1 MSERAAPTNM
11 SPDTRFS
18 PEGSPPEP
26 SRDFIRAIVERH
38 VAEGRYREIIT
49 RFPPEPNGYLHI
61 GHVKA
66 IALSFGIAAEFGGR
80 CHLRFDDTNPE
91 TEDESYVR
99 AIQKDLHWLGYDWG
113 EHPYFAA
120 DYFERMYGIA
130 EDLVRKGK
138 AYVDSATEEEI
149 REARGSLTE
158 PGRATAYRDREVAEN
173 LDLLRR
179 MRAGEFGDGEHVLR
193 AKIDLA
199 SPNMVMR
206 DPVLYRIRHA
216 HHYRTGDDWCIYP
229 MYDYAH
235 CLGDAFEGVSH
246 SLCTLEFENNREIY
260 DWVLEEAGFEEP
272 RTHQYEFARL
282 NLDYT
287 ILSKRSLVQLVSKGQ
302 VSGWDDPRMP
312 TVAGFR
318 RRGVPPEA
326 LRSFAGMIG
335 VTKADTRV
343 DVGKLEYV
351 IRDELNG
358 VAPRVMGVLRPLRL
372 IVTTWPEGSEEW
384 LDAPSFPPDVGT
396 EGSRKVPFARELL
409 IEQDDFSLAPPK
421 GYRRLAPGREVR
433 LRYGYVVRYEGHD
446 VDPATGAVTVVRVTH
461 DPASRGG
468 DAKGRRVAGTIH
480 WVSAAHALPA
490 ELRLYDRLFNVPD
503 PSDVPEGTD
512 FTVHLNDDSLV
523 VIDDARVEPSLAE
536 APAGTRWQFERT
548 GYFWPD
554 PVDSSPERLV
564 LNRVVTLRDSWTKTE
579 TPPGVAAEPGRAEP
593 VAVRQGPDRG
603 RGARDAARA
612 GDPDLASRMTSY
624 RDALGLSED
633 EADLLAGDR
642 EVSAFFEGALEIHEQ
657 AKSVAAWV
665 INELPREARGRS
677 LTELPFGPAELGRLV
692 ALVDEGAVS
701 RVAAKEVL
709 GELAEQGGDPEVILD
724 WMGLRQVADRG
735 AVLEHVEKVLSDWPA
750 KVDEYREG
758 KRGLL
763 GFFIG
768 QVVRESGGG
777 ADPKVAKSIL
787 EERLN

>member
-1 MSERAAPTNM
+1 MSYRDAPTTM
-11 SPDTRFS
+11 SS
-18 PEGSPPEP
+18 QP
-26 SRDFIRAIVERH
+26 SRDFIRSIVERH
-38 VAEGRYREIIT
+38 VAEGRYREIVT
-49 RFPPEPNGYLHI
+49 RFPPEPNGFLHV

-66 IALSFGIAAEFGGR
+66 IALNFGIASEFDGR
-80 CHLRFDDTNPE
+80 CNLRFDDTNPE
-91 TEDESYVR
+91 TEDESYVS
-99 AIQKDLHWLGYDWG
+99 AIKEDLRWLGYDWG
-113 EHPYFAA
+113 EHLYFAA
-120 DYFERMYGIA
+120 DSFERMYGIA

-158 PGRATAYRDREVAEN
+158 PGHPTAYRGRDVAEN

-216 HHYRTGDDWCIYP
+216 HHYRTGDEWCIYP
-229 MYDYAH
+229 MYDFAH

-287 ILSKRSLVQLVSKGQ
+287 VLSKRRLIELVNEGQ

-312 TVAGFR
+312 TVAAFR

-343 DVGKLEYV
+343 DVGKLEYA
-351 IRDELNG
+351 IRDELNQ

-372 IVTTWPEGSEEW
+372 IVTTIPEGSEEW
-384 LDAPSFPPDVGT
+384 IDAPSFPPDVGK

-409 IEQDDFSLAPPK
+409 IEQDDFSLDPPK
-421 GYRRLAPGREVR
+421 GYRRLAPGQEVR

-446 VDPATGAVTVVRVTH
+446 VDPATEAVTAVRVTH

-468 DAKGRRVAGTIH
+468 EAKGRRVAGTIH

-490 ELRLYDRLFNVPD
+490 EVRLYDRLFNVPD
-503 PSDVPEGTD
+503 PGDVPEGKD

-523 VIDDARVEPSLAE
+523 VLGDARVEPSIAD

-554 PVDSSPERLV
+554 PVDSSPENLV
-564 LNRVVTLRDSWTKTE
+564 LNRVVTLRDSWTKKDGASGTAPE
-579 TPPGVAAEPGRAEP
+579 PEPPART
-593 VAVRQGPDRG
+593 AVGSGPDRG
-603 RGARDAARA
+603 REARDAARA
-612 GDPDLASRMTSY
+612 EDPELASRMESY
-624 RDALGLSED
+624 REALGLSGD
-633 EADLLAGDR
+633 EADLLTGNRALSG
-642 EVSAFFEGALEIHEQ
+642 FFEGALEVHPE
-657 AKSVAAWV
+657 ARSVAAWV
-665 INELPREARGRS
+665 INELPREAHGQP
-677 LTELPFGPAELGRLV
+677 LDELPFGPAELGRLV

-701 RVAAKEVL
+701 RVAAKEVF
-709 GELAEQGGDPEVILD
+709 GELAARGGDPEAILD
-724 WMGLRQVADRG
+724 LMGLRQVADRG
-735 AVLEHVEKVLSDWPA
+735 AVLAHVEKVLSDWPA
-750 KVDEYREG
+750 KVEDYQAG
-758 KRGLL
+758 KKGLL
-763 GFFIG
+763 GFFVG
-768 QVVRESGGG
+768 QVVRESGGS
-777 ADPKVAKSIL
+777 ADPKVAKAIL
-787 EERLN
+787 EERLG

>member
-1 MSERAAPTNM
+1 LPKGAA
-11 SPDTRFS
+11 SQL
-18 PEGSPPEP
+18 
-26 SRDFIRAIVERH
+26 SRNFISAIVERH
-38 VAEGRYREIIT
+38 VAEGRYTEIVT
-49 RFPPEPNGYLHI
+49 RFPPEPNGFLHL

-66 IALSFGIAAEFGGR
+66 MALSFGIAAKFGGR
-80 CHLRFDDTNPE
+80 CHLRFDDTNPA
-91 TEDESYVR
+91 TEDESFVR
-99 AIQKDLHWLGYDWG
+99 VIQEDLHWLGYDWG
-113 EHPYFAA
+113 EHLYFAA

-179 MRAGEFGDGEHVLR
+179 MRAGEFDDGEHVLR
-193 AKIDLA
+193 AKINLA

-216 HHYRTGDDWCIYP
+216 HHYRTGDEWCIYP

-282 NLDYT
+282 KLDYT
-287 ILSKRSLVQLVSKGQ
+287 VLSKRRLIRLVSEGL

-312 TVAGFR
+312 TVAAFR

-326 LRSFAGMIG
+326 LRSFSGMIG
-335 VTKADTRV
+335 VTKAETRV
-343 DVGKLEYV
+343 DVEKLEYA
-351 IRDELNG
+351 IRDELNR

-372 IVTTWPEGSEEW
+372 IVTTWPEESEEW
-384 LDAPSFPPDVGT
+384 LDAPSFPPDVGK

-409 IEQDDFSLAPPK
+409 IEQDDFSVEPPK

-433 LRYGYVVRYEGHD
+433 LRYGYVVCYDGHE
-446 VDPATGAVTVVRVTH
+446 VDPTTGAVTAVRVTH

-468 DAKGRRVAGTIH
+468 DAKGRPVAGTIH
-480 WVSAAHALPA
+480 WVSAAHALSA

-523 VIDDARVEPSLAE
+523 VIGDARIEPSLAD
-536 APAGTRWQFERT
+536 APSGTRWQLERT
-548 GYFWPD
+548 GYFWLD

-564 LNRVVTLRDSWTKTE
+564 LNRVVTLRDSWTKKEVAPGTE
-579 TPPGVAAEPGRAEP
+579 TEPGRPAPAP
-593 VAVRQGPDRG
+593 VGPDRG

-612 GDPDLASRMTSY
+612 HDPDLASRMVSY
-624 RDALGLSED
+624 REALGLGED
-633 EADLLAGDR
+633 EADLLTGDR
-642 EVSAFFEGALEIHEQ
+642 AISTFFDGALEVHQQ
-657 AKSVAAWV
+657 AKIVAAWV
-665 INELPREARGRS
+665 INELPREARGRP
-677 LTELPFGPAELGRLV
+677 LKELPFGPAELGRLA

-709 GELAEQGGDPEVILD
+709 RELAERGGDPEVILD
-724 WMGLRQVADRG
+724 RMGLRQVVDRG
-735 AVLEHVEKVLSDWPA
+735 VVLVHVEKVLSGWPA
-750 KVDEYREG
+750 KVEEYQAG

-777 ADPKVAKSIL
+777 ADPKVAKAIL
-787 EERLN
+787 EERLG

>member
-1 MSERAAPTNM
+1 MSNRAARTTRSRDARS
-11 SPDTRFS
+11 SPK
-18 PEGSPPEP
+18 GAVLQP
-26 SRDFIRAIVERH
+26 SRDFITALVERH
-38 VAEGRYREIIT
+38 VAEGRYTEIVT
-49 RFPPEPNGYLHI
+49 RFPPEPNGFLHI

-66 IALSFGIAAEFGGR
+66 IALNFGIAAKFGGR

-91 TEDESYVR
+91 TEDESFVR
-99 AIQKDLHWLGYDWG
+99 AIQEDLHWLGYDWG
-113 EHPYFAA
+113 EHLYFAA

-130 EDLVRKGK
+130 EELVRKGK

-179 MRAGEFGDGEHVLR
+179 MRAGEFEDGEHVLR
-193 AKIDLA
+193 AKIDLV

-216 HHYRTGDDWCIYP
+216 RHYRTGDEWCIYP

-246 SLCTLEFENNREIY
+246 SFCTLEFENNREIY
-260 DWVLEEAGFEEP
+260 EWVLEAVGFEEP

-287 ILSKRSLVQLVSKGQ
+287 VLSKRKLVRLVREGR

-312 TVAGFR
+312 TVAAFR
-318 RRGVPPEA
+318 RRGVPAEA
-326 LRSFAGMIG
+326 LRSFSGMVG
-335 VTKADTRV
+335 VTKAEARV
-343 DVGKLEYV
+343 VVEKLEYA
-351 IRDELNG
+351 IRDALNG

-384 LDAPSFPPDVGT
+384 LDAPSFPPDVGK

-409 IEQDDFSLAPPK
+409 IEQDDFLVEPPE

-433 LRYGYVVRYEGHD
+433 LRYGYVVRYDSHD
-446 VDPATGAVTVVRVTH
+446 VDPATGEVTVVRVTH

-468 DAKGRRVAGTIH
+468 DAKGRPVAGTIH
-480 WVSAAHALPA
+480 WVSSGHALPA

-512 FTVHLNDDSLV
+512 FTVHLNDESLV
-523 VIDDARVEPSLAE
+523 VIGDARVEPSLAD
-536 APAGTRWQFERT
+536 APSGTRWQFERT

-564 LNRVVTLRDSWTKTE
+564 LNRVVTLRDRWTRKE
-579 TPPGVAAEPGRAEP
+579 GTPRAEKGASLAALTP
-593 VAVRQGPDRG
+593 VGPGPDRG
-603 RGARDAARA
+603 RGERDAARA
-612 GDPDLASRMTSY
+612 HDPDLASRMASY
-624 RDALGLSED
+624 REALGLGEG
-633 EADLLAGDR
+633 EADLLTGDR
-642 EVSAFFEGALEIHEQ
+642 ATSAFFEGALEVHQQ

-665 INELPREARGRS
+665 INELPREVRGRP
-677 LTELPFGPAELGRLV
+677 LTELPFGPDELGRLV
-692 ALVDEGAVS
+692 GLVDEGAVS
-701 RVAAKEVL
+701 RVAAKKVL
-709 GELAEQGGDPEVILD
+709 AELADRGGDPEVILD
-724 WMGLRQVADRG
+724 RMGLRQVADRG
-735 AVLEHVEKVLSDWPA
+735 AVFVHVEKVLSNWPA
-750 KVDEYREG
+750 KVEEYQAG

-763 GFFIG
+763 GFFVG

-777 ADPKVAKSIL
+777 ADPKVAKAIL
-787 EERLN
+787 EERLG